1 MKNRV
6 VKYWYKEFEEQKMES
21 KNSFPFSAFRFP
33 LILLLLV
40 AFVVPSALAQR
51 RSRGFWHQEWT
62 VDKGDTIPLV
72 HILPIRKY
80 ARKPDMRRYQRL
92 IRQVK
97 KCYPLAKQARIE
109 MEKMERQLLAVKDKK
124 EQEKLAKE
132 LQKQLIKQYTPV
144 ILKMTISEGKV
155 LLKLI
160 DRETEYTAFQI
171 IKDFRGGFVAGFW
184 QMFAKLFG
192 NNLKLEYEPETKD
205 RVLEQIVTYY
215 EMGWL

>member
-6 VKYWYKEFEEQKMES
+6 VIL
-21 KNSFPFSAFRFP
+21 
-33 LILLLLV
+33 LILTIFSVSNL
-40 AFVVPSALAQR
+40 SAQR
-51 RSRGFWHQEWT
+51 RARGFWKQEWT
-62 VDKGDTIPLV
+62 VEKGDSIPVV

-92 IRQVK
+92 IRMVK
-97 KCYPLAKQARIE
+97 KCYPLAKQAQAE
-109 MEKMERQLLAVKDKK
+109 MEKMERQLLAVKNKK

-132 LQKQLIKQYTPV
+132 LQKALIKQYTPI
-144 ILKMTISEGKV
+144 ILKMTFSEGKV

-160 DRETEYTAFQI
+160 DRETDHTAYQI

-192 NNLKLEYEPETKD
+192 NDLKLDYQPQTRD
-205 RVLEQIVTYY
+205 RTLEQIVVYY

>member
-1 MKNRV
+1 MK
-6 VKYWYKEFEEQKMES
+6 KY
-21 KNSFPFSAFRFP
+21 
-33 LILLLLV
+33 LIILVLLL
-40 AFVVPSALAQR
+40 AVVPPNALAQR

-62 VDKGDTIPLV
+62 IDKGDTIPLI
-72 HILPIRKY
+72 HILPVRKY

-97 KCYPLAKQARIE
+97 KCYPLAKQARLE
-109 MEKMERQLLAVKDKK
+109 MERMERELLAVKDKK

-160 DRETEYTAFQI
+160 DRETELTAYQI

-184 QMFAKLFG
+184 QMFAKMFG
-192 NNLKLEYEPETKD
+192 NNLKLDYQPEKRD
-205 RVLEQIVTYY
+205 KLLEQIVTYY

>member
-1 MKNRV
+1 MKSRV
-6 VKYWYKEFEEQKMES
+6 V
-21 KNSFPFSAFRFP
+21 
-33 LILLLLV
+33 ILLLLL
-40 AFVVPSALAQR
+40 AFVVPSVSAQR
-51 RSRGFWHQEWT
+51 WGRGFYRQEWA
-62 VDKGDTIPLV
+62 VENGDSIPHI

-97 KCYPLAKQARIE
+97 KCYPLAKQARAE
-109 MEKMERQLLAVKDKK
+109 MERMERQLLAVKDKK

-160 DRETEYTAFQI
+160 DRETEQTAYQI

-184 QMFAKLFG
+184 QMFAKMFG
-192 NNLKLEYEPETKD
+192 NNLKLDYQPEKRD
-205 RVLEQIVTYY
+205 KLLEQIVTYY
-215 EMGWL
+215 EMGWLWF

>member
-1 MKNRV
+1 MKRGLV
-6 VKYWYKEFEEQKMES
+6 
-21 KNSFPFSAFRFP
+21 
-33 LILLLLV
+33 ILLLLI

-171 IKDFRGGFVAGFW
+171 IKDLRGGFVAGFW
-184 QMFAKLFG
+184 QMFAKMFG

>member
-1 MKNRV
+1 MKRGLV
-6 VKYWYKEFEEQKMES
+6 
-21 KNSFPFSAFRFP
+21 
-33 LILLLLV
+33 ILLLLI

>member
-1 MKNRV
+1 MKKRV
-6 VKYWYKEFEEQKMES
+6 VLIVLLLAVVA
-21 KNSFPFSAFRFP
+21 PFSM
-33 LILLLLV
+33 
-40 AFVVPSALAQR
+40 AQR

-62 VDKGDTIPLV
+62 IDNGDTIPMI

-80 ARKPDMRRYQRL
+80 ARKPDMRRHQRL
-92 IRQVK
+92 IRMVK

-132 LQKQLIKQYTPV
+132 LQRQLIKKYTPV

-184 QMFAKLFG
+184 QMFAKMFG

-205 RVLEQIVTYY
+205 KVLEQIVTYY

>member
-1 MKNRV
+1 MKSRV
-6 VKYWYKEFEEQKMES
+6 V
-21 KNSFPFSAFRFP
+21 
-33 LILLLLV
+33 ILLLLV
-40 AFVVPSALAQR
+40 TFVVPNALAQR

-80 ARKPDMRRYQRL
+80 ARKPDMRRYARL
-92 IRQVK
+92 IRHVK
-97 KCYPLAKQARIE
+97 KCYPLAKQARLE
-109 MEKMERQLLAVKDKK
+109 MENMERELLKIKDPKLQK
-124 EQEKLAKE
+124 EYAKE
-132 LQKQLIKQYTPV
+132 AQKRLIKQYKPV

-184 QMFAKLFG
+184 QMFAKMFG
-192 NNLKLEYEPETKD
+192 NNLKLDYQPETRDKT
-205 RVLEQIVTYY
+205 LEQIVTYY

>member
-1 MKNRV
+1 MKSRV
-6 VKYWYKEFEEQKMES
+6 V
-21 KNSFPFSAFRFP
+21 
-33 LILLLLV
+33 ILLVLLS
-40 AFVVPSALAQR
+40 FVVPFTTAQR

-62 VDKGDTIPLV
+62 IDKGDTIPLI

-109 MEKMERQLLAVKDKK
+109 MDKMERQLLAVKDKK
-124 EQEKLAKE
+124 EQEKLAKQ

-160 DRETEYTAFQI
+160 DRETDQTAFQI

-184 QMFAKLFG
+184 QMFAKMFG
-192 NNLKLEYEPETKD
+192 NNLKLDYQPEKRD
-205 RVLEQIVTYY
+205 KLLEQIVTYY

>member
-1 MKNRV
+1 MGRRI
-6 VKYWYKEFEEQKMES
+6 
-21 KNSFPFSAFRFP
+21 A
-33 LILLLLV
+33 ILLLLLLLF
-40 AFVVPSALAQR
+40 APTLMAQR

-80 ARKPDMRRYQRL
+80 ARKPDMRRYARM
-92 IRQVK
+92 IRIVK
-97 KCYPLAKQARIE
+97 KVYPLAKQARIE
-109 MEKMERQLLAVKDKK
+109 MDAIERELIKIEDPK
-124 EQEKLAKE
+124 EQKRYAHAA
-132 LQKQLIKQYTPV
+132 QKRLIKQYKPV

-160 DRETEYTAFQI
+160 DRETDYTAFQI

-184 QMFAKLFG
+184 QAMAKLFG
-192 NNLKLEYEPETKD
+192 NDLKLDYQPEGRD

>member
-6 VKYWYKEFEEQKMES
+6 V
-21 KNSFPFSAFRFP
+21 
-33 LILLLLV
+33 ILLLLI
-40 AFVVPSALAQR
+40 AFVVPTVSAQR
-51 RSRGFWHQEWT
+51 RGRGFWRQEW
-62 VDKGDTIPLV
+62 VVEHGDSIPLV

-92 IRQVK
+92 IRHVK
-97 KCYPLAKQARIE
+97 KCYPLAKQARLE

-124 EQEKLAKE
+124 EQEKLAKQ
-132 LQKQLIKQYTPV
+132 LQKQLIKQYTPI
-144 ILKMTISEGKV
+144 ILKMTFSEGKV

-160 DRETEYTAFQI
+160 DRETEHTAYQI

-184 QMFAKLFG
+184 QMFAKMFG
-192 NNLKLEYEPETKD
+192 NNLKLDYQPEKRD
-205 RVLEQIVTYY
+205 KLLEQIVTYY

>member
-1 MKNRV
+1 MKSRV
-6 VKYWYKEFEEQKMES
+6 V
-21 KNSFPFSAFRFP
+21 
-33 LILLLLV
+33 ILLLLI

-109 MEKMERQLLAVKDKK
+109 MEKMERQLLAVKNKK